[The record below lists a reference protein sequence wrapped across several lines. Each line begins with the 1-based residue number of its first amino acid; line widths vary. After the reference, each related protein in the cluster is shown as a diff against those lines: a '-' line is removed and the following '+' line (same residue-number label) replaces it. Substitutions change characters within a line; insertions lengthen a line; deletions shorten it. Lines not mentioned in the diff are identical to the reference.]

1 MRNFIRRGR
10 NDGGAAERRGFLTQ
24 AVRFG
29 AQKYFVYFKAS
40 KLRPVSK
47 DPPRAG
53 KMIGEFAQVKRER
66 GELPIRPAYCSRFA
80 LSDMLL
86 GYPKSC
92 RSGRQDLAALCTAA
106 GKNLT
111 AVGSS
116 HSLPETVDL
125 GTMTAAGLIGT
136 LHILYTSCQNQ
147 YARQSEDPTA
157 ATHS

>member
-1 MRNFIRRGR
+1 MKAAGILCVFQGFHNAGLEQKIRCSGSKT
-10 NDGGAAERRGFLTQ
+10 F
-24 AVRFG
+24 
-29 AQKYFVYFKAS
+29 QK
-40 KLRPVSK
+40 
-47 DPPRAG
+47 
-53 KMIGEFAQVKRER
+53 IAQVKRER

-111 AVGSS
+111 AVRSS
-116 HSLPETVDL
+116 HSLTETVNL
-125 GTMTAAGLIGT
+125 GTVTTAGLIGT
-136 LHILYTSCQNQ
+136 LHMVYTSSQNQ